1 MYSGGQGVYLHYLT
15 RELAQM
21 GHDVHVIAGLPYP
34 KVTPEVHLH
43 KLQTFNF
50 WKYLY
55 REGFEEYAYHTHPLH
70 FFHPVNLYE
79 FISTRYILSSQLN
92 MFSLRAYHKLNEL
105 ERETPFDLIHDNQT
119 LGYGIWL
126 MKLRGR
132 PVVATVHHPLAA
144 DRKNELAQ
152 ANSTAGRIERIFW
165 YPWVMQKW
173 VVNRLDKVITVS
185 EVAAA
190 SLQEAFGILREDVSI
205 ISNGVD
211 GEIFRPVEVDTEP
224 GRVLFVGHAEDKNKG
239 FRYLLEALRA
249 LRDQVS
255 FNLTVVQRPGSTGT
269 EHLVQKLGLFGRV
282 TFLEDISTEQLVLEY
297 NRAQIVVSPSLFEG
311 FGLPALE
318 AQACGTPV
326 IATTVG
332 ALPDIV
338 EDTVSG
344 LIVPPKDVSALSEA
358 IEALLQDP
366 DRCRDMGAS
375 GRRHV
380 LERFSWREAA
390 AQTVQVYY
398 DAIGQHSAA

>member
-1 MYSGGQGVYLHYLT
+1 
-15 RELAQM
+15 
-21 GHDVHVIAGLPYP
+21 
-34 KVTPEVHLH
+34 
-43 KLQTFNF
+43 
-50 WKYLY
+50 
-55 REGFEEYAYHTHPLH
+55 
-70 FFHPVNLYE
+70 
-79 FISTRYILSSQLN
+79 
-92 MFSLRAYHKLNEL
+92 
-105 ERETPFDLIHDNQT
+105 
-119 LGYGIWL
+119 
-126 MKLRGR
+126 
-132 PVVATVHHPLAA
+132 
-144 DRKNELAQ
+144 
-152 ANSTAGRIERIFW
+152 
-165 YPWVMQKW
+165 MQKW

-332 ALPDIV
+332 ALPDII

-344 LIVPPKDVSALSEA
+344 LLVPPKDVSALREA

-375 GRRHV
+375 GRQHV

-398 DAIGQHSAA
+398 DAIRQHSAA